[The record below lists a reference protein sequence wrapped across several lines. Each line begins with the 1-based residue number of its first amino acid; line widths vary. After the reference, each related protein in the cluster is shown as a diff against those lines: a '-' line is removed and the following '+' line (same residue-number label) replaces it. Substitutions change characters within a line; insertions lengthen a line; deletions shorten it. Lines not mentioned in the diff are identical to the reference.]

1 MTIHVFG
8 DKIYNGAGHNILVL
22 SDILQ
27 NYSFSRS
34 ETRRY
39 YQ

>member
-1 MTIHVFG
+1 MSIHVFG

-27 NYSFSRS
+27 NYSFSTS
-34 ETRRY
+34 ETKRH